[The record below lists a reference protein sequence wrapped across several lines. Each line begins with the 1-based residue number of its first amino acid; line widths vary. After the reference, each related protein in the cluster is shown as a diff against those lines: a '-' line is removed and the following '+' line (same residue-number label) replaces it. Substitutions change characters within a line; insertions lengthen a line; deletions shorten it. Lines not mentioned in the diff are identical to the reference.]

1 MNRAV
6 RFSTLG
12 SLLCLTIL
20 SSARPAAA
28 EVSAG
33 QRATAEALF
42 QQAAEL
48 MDQKR
53 FSEACEQFAASQE
66 LDPGL
71 GTTLYLADCYEQAGK
86 TASAWALFQEAAD
99 GARRA
104 QQADRE
110 QIANE
115 RAANLKGRLS
125 KLELEVPAARRVPG
139 LELRINDTLVPSASW
154 NVPMPVD
161 PGASRI
167 EARAPG
173 KKPWLATVKVAEGPA
188 NQRVDVPALENA
200 PEALSGESASV
211 VSERLAPRNPGATQ
225 RTIGYVVGAVGVVGL
240 AVGGYF
246 GYRAMSLNKDSKGSC
261 RADDPNACTSEG
273 AAMREDAQSAATLS
287 TVAGIGGG
295 ALLAGGITLVF
306 TAPSAAPASAGN
318 SLPAQASSRSP
329 SPGLG
334 LQLRGVW

>member
-1 MNRAV
+1 M
-6 RFSTLG
+6 
-12 SLLCLTIL
+12 LCCV
-20 SSARPAAA
+20 RPAAA
-28 EVSAG
+28 EVTAG

-42 QQAAEL
+42 QQAAQL
-48 MDQKR
+48 MEQKK

-110 QIANE
+110 QIATD
-115 RAANLKGRLS
+115 RAQRLKGRLS
-125 KLELEVPAARRVPG
+125 KLELRVPAARRVPG
-139 LELRINDTLVPSASW
+139 LELRLNDAPVPSVSW
-154 NVPMPVD
+154 NAPLPLD
-161 PGASRI
+161 PGQTRV

-173 KKPWLATVKVAEGPA
+173 KKPWSIQLNVADGPSNQVVEVAELADAPKPLASETA
-188 NQRVDVPALENA
+188 N
-200 PEALSGESASV
+200 ALSEK
-211 VSERLAPRNPGATQ
+211 LAPRDPGSTQ

-246 GYRAMSLNKDSKGSC
+246 GYRALTLNKDSKANC
-261 RADDPNACTSEG
+261 RADDPNACTPEG
-273 AAMREDAQSAATLS
+273 VAAREDAKTAGTLS
-287 TVAGIGGG
+287 TVSSIGGG
-295 ALLAGGITLVF
+295 ALLATGLTLVF
-306 TAPSAAPASAGN
+306 TAPSLAPARAG
-318 SLPAQASSRSP
+318 SGLPTQAST
-329 SPGLG
+329 PGFG

>member
-1 MNRAV
+1 MKRAA
-6 RFSTLG
+6 RFSSLG
-12 SLLCLTIL
+12 CFACLTIL
-20 SSARPAAA
+20 CGVRPAAA
-28 EVSAG
+28 DVTAA

-42 QQAAEL
+42 QQAAQL
-48 MDQKR
+48 MEQKR
-53 FSEACEQFAASQE
+53 FNEACEQFAASQE

-115 RAANLKGRLS
+115 RAAKLKERLS
-125 KLELEVPAARRVPG
+125 KLELRVPPARRVPG
-139 LELRINDTLVPSASW
+139 LELRINDAPVPSASW
-154 NVPMPVD
+154 NVPLPVD
-161 PGASRI
+161 PGQTRI

-173 KKPWLATVKVAEGPA
+173 KKPWSVQLKVADGPA
-188 NQRVDVPALENA
+188 NQFVEVGELANA
-200 PEALSGESASV
+200 PQPLALDSASI
-211 VSERLAPRNPGATQ
+211 VSEKLAPRDAGATQ

-246 GYRAMSLNKDSKGSC
+246 GYRALSLNKESKGNC
-261 RADDPNACTSEG
+261 RADDPNACTSAG
-273 AAMREDAQSAATLS
+273 VAAREDAQTAGTVS
-287 TVAGIGGG
+287 TVASISGG
-295 ALLAGGITLVF
+295 ALLATGLTLVF
-306 TAPSAAPASAGN
+306 TAPSAAPSRAG
-318 SLPAQASSRSP
+318 SGTPGQAS

>member
-1 MNRAV
+1 MRTAA
-6 RFSTLG
+6 RFASLG
-12 SLLCLTIL
+12 CFAGMTIL
-20 SSARPAAA
+20 CCARSAAA
-28 EVSAG
+28 EVTAG

-42 QQAAEL
+42 QQAAQL
-48 MDQKR
+48 MEQKKY
-53 FSEACEQFAASQE
+53 SEACEQFAASQE

-115 RAANLKGRLS
+115 RAAKLKGRLS
-125 KLELEVPAARRVPG
+125 KLELRVSAARRVPG
-139 LELRINDTLVPSASW
+139 LELRINDAPVPSASL
-154 NVPMPVD
+154 NIPLPVD
-161 PGASRI
+161 PGQTRI

-173 KKPWLATVKVAEGPA
+173 KKPWLFQLGVTDGPS
-188 NQRVDVPALENA
+188 NQVVQVGELENA
-200 PEALSGESASV
+200 PQPLSSDSANV
-211 VSERLAPRNPGATQ
+211 VSEKLAPHDPGATQ

-246 GYRAMSLNKDSKGSC
+246 GLHALSLNKQSKSNC

-273 AAMREDAQSAATLS
+273 AATRDDAQSAATLS
-287 TVAGIGGG
+287 TVASIGGG
-295 ALLAGGITLVF
+295 ALLATGLTLVF
-306 TAPSAAPASAGN
+306 TAPSAAPTRGST
-318 SLPAQASSRSP
+318 SVPAQASL
-329 SPGLG
+329 PGLG